1 MFNVFV
7 ALALT
12 TSMPA
17 ANFHSWFAPEIADS
31 IVKEVVN
38 EEYHEH
44 LDYNGDGK
52 LDILDAIGVM
62 KRYNENIEN
71 GNKIT
76 LDEET
81 VQAIIEENYKTECV
95 YWEIDFIDSIPCRKY
110 EYTTDKI
117 TSANIYLEFED
128 DTIDN
133 IEVEINPF
141 KEIVSVLN

>member
-1 MFNVFV
+1 MINVFV

-12 TSMPA
+12 ASMPA

-44 LDYNGDGK
+44 LDYNGDGE

-71 GNKIT
+71 GNEIT

-81 VQAIIEENYKTECV
+81 VQAIIEENYKKECI
-95 YWEIDFIDSIPCRKY
+95 YWEIDFIDNQPCRKY
-110 EYTTDKI
+110 EYTADKI
-117 TSANIYLEFED
+117 TTANIYLEFED

-133 IEVEINPF
+133 VKVEINPF